1 MLVCPEHEEGQLV
14 LALDWTGKVCGAELR
29 CPCEVC
35 RDDLLGDGT
44 ALADVTASLGGI
56 ELVLV
61 TFVELPR
68 VAPSVADVARFEG
81 LCLECDAEGVP
92 LLDHLLF
99 SGHRWR
105 SVREASVAREER
117 GD

>member
-1 MLVCPEHEEGQLV
+1 
-14 LALDWTGKVCGAELR
+14 VCGAELR
-29 CPCEVC
+29 CPCEAC
-35 RDDLLGDGT
+35 GDELLGDGT
-44 ALADVTASLGGI
+44 ALAEVTAGLGGI

-61 TFVELPR
+61 TFVEAPQL
-68 VAPSVADVARFEG
+68 APSVADVARFEG

-105 SVREASVAREER
+105 SVRATSVARDR
-117 GD
+117 GR